1 MSEALLNIVNTILQ
15 SVMKYWQ
22 NGPVCMCDEDLMYNV
37 FMLLVV
43 PNTCKNVN
51 KSDQNFS
58 VFDYNM

>member
-1 MSEALLNIVNTILQ
+1 MSEALLHIVNTILQ

-51 KSDQNFS
+51 KSD
-58 VFDYNM
+58 